1 MISNPRPCVTSGAY
15 YARHKSTSTFHDYYF
30 NNKVQSPAGLKA
42 PYNQVPPGGLDS
54 IRLRRKKKHAHL
66 RSSLFRIVGGTQTSI
81 WKKKFNY
88 KKKKNS
94 ISEKMADRSP
104 LAPVCPFVCF
114 FLKKKLDSTEQKMWH
129 FAINLLSNDG
139 SNGSRQVVQRPV
151 KQQKLNPAPPDRA
164 TSRCI
169 QAKMTLPSLQ
179 IETDGRILPPPQKK
193 KKIL

>member
-54 IRLRRKKKHAHL
+54 IRLRRKKTKKNTHIWDHLFSELWAAHKL
-66 RSSLFRIVGGTQTSI
+66 QFEKKNSI
-81 WKKKFNY
+81 T
-88 KKKKNS
+88 KKKNS

-114 FLKKKLDSTEQKMWH
+114 LKKIDSTEQK
-129 FAINLLSNDG
+129 SD
-139 SNGSRQVVQRPV
+139 
-151 KQQKLNPAPPDRA
+151 
-164 TSRCI
+164 
-169 QAKMTLPSLQ
+169 TLPSIYCPMTGQMEADKLCSGRSNNKNWITRHQ
-179 IETDGRILPPPQKK
+179 IAPPVVASKRKWRCPLYKLRQMGAFFPPPKK